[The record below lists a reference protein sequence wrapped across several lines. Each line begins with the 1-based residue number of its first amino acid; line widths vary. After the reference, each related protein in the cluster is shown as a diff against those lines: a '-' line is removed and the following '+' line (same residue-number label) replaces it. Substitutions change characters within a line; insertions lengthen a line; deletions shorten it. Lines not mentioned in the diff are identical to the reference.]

1 MSQLDLETYTAA
13 LVLKNRSIH
22 SMLWVTQCEYT
33 VMIGL
38 GTYRQSQKLMVMHDG
53 TTAYSQEYAI
63 MSTPEPQVSIGAT
76 LDSGNVLI
84 KVTPL
89 AGISGLSTYRFI
101 KTSIQGI

>member
-1 MSQLDLETYTAA
+1 MLDYPQLDLEHTPQAA
-13 LVLKNRSIH
+13 GVEEQIDSFNAS
-22 SMLWVTQCEYT
+22 SYSGAEYT

-38 GTYRQSQKLMVMHDG
+38 GTYRQSQKLMVMHDD

-89 AGISGLSTYRFI
+89 CRNLWTINI
-101 KTSIQGI
+101 